1 MTQQEQAYIEG
12 FVKRAAEYGFSE
24 NEAIDILKQA
34 AGEMPMAGEPKAPAP
49 KVPNAIKGNANDVAN
64 TPRKPLVPLPK
75 DEQF

>member
-24 NEAIDILKQA
+24 VEAINFLKQA
-34 AGEMPMAGEPKAPAP
+34 AGEMPMVGKRKAPAP
-49 KVPNAIKGNANDVAN
+49 KVPNSIKGNANDIAN
-64 TPRKPLVPLPK
+64 RPAPLVPLPK